1 MQSEPTNSDMK
12 LMNDIEFEKLE
23 VTRMLENMLM
33 SNATLTDVNDDD
45 IENIFKKYS
54 LTESESKVEYKGMVS
69 KKSIK
74 GFEII

>member
-1 MQSEPTNSDMK
+1 MK

-45 IENIFKKYS
+45 IENIFKKYN
-54 LTESESKVEYKGMVS
+54 LTESESKVEYRGMVP

-74 GFEII
+74 GFEVF